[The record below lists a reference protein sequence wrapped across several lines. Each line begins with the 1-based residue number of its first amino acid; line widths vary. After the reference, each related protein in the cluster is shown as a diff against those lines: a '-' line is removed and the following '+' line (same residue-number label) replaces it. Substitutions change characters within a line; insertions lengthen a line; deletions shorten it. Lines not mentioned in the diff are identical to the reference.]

1 MGHVLP
7 ISEVVFLKDLYG
19 DDDDDD
25 DRVLKEGGQTRE
37 IVRTIDL
44 STLTPTQKS
53 FHKGKLI
60 AVYRA

>member
-19 DDDDDD
+19 DDDD